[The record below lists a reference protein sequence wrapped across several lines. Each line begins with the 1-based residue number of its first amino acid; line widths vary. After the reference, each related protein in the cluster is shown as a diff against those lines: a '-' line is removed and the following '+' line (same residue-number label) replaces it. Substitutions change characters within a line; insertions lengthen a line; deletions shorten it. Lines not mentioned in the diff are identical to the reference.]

1 MRFDLVPNKTTAGP
15 IMTTIKSQQI
25 WVDQQNLA
33 NTNVVSRD
41 ININDLQ
48 QDEVLLETDSFG
60 FSANN
65 ITYAALGFKM
75 GYWGFFPA
83 KYNNDSSDT
92 GFGIVPV
99 WGFATVKASR
109 HSDIEVG
116 EKVFGYLPMAS
127 HWVIKAGK
135 VAPHCFSDVHEARKS
150 ISPVYDQYLRCAAD
164 PGYDK
169 NREAWQLNF
178 RPLYMTSFVLDD
190 YVAEKAD
197 NKILLLSS
205 ASSKTALG
213 TAQLLKDQKHSRKAT
228 YRVVGLTSTNNVDT
242 VSNSGC
248 YDAVYSYDELAE
260 FSKDVGGEE
269 NVWLLDFA
277 ANGTLINNLAKQLGD
292 SLREVTLIGA
302 TDWQAQEK
310 PNPKL
315 LNAEIFFA
323 PARVKL
329 RQGEWGH
336 EAFLAKYA
344 TAWQRFAAKVSDQF
358 IEQTHCGSESITRL
372 YQETLN
378 GTAQAKALNVVTFN

>member
-1 MRFDLVPNKTTAGP
+1 
-15 IMTTIKSQQI
+15 MTTIKSQQI
-25 WVDQQNLA
+25 WVDQQHLA

-83 KYNNDSSDT
+83 KSDNDVDEAH

-99 WGFATVKASR
+99 WGFATVKSSC
-109 HSDIEVG
+109 HSDIKVG

-135 VAPHCFSDVHEARKS
+135 VAPHGFSDIHEKRKS
-150 ISPVYDQYLRCAAD
+150 ISPVYDQYIRCAAD
-164 PGYDK
+164 PSYNKD
-169 NREAWQLNF
+169 REAWQLNF

-190 YVAEKAD
+190 YVAEKA
-197 NKILLLSS
+197 KGEILLLSS

-213 TAQLLKDQKHSRKAT
+213 TAQLLKDQKASRNASYK
-228 YRVVGLTSTNNVDT
+228 VVGLTSTSNVDMVKT
-242 VSNSGC
+242 SGC
-248 YDAVYSYDELAE
+248 YDEVYSYDDLNALT
-260 FSKDVGGEE
+260 SDSS
-269 NVWLLDFA
+269 NSRYWLLDFA
-277 ANGTLINNLAKQLGD
+277 ANGTLINNLSELLGD
-292 SLREVTLIGA
+292 NLSEVTLIGA
-302 TDWQAQEK
+302 TDWKAEEK

-336 EAFLAKYA
+336 EVFLAKYA
-344 TAWQRFAAKVSDQF
+344 SAWKHFAEKVSDQF
-358 IEQTHCGSESITRL
+358 YEQSHCGTDAITRL
-372 YQETLN
+372 YLETLN
-378 GTAQAKALNVVTFN
+378 GSSPTKALNVVTFD

>member
-1 MRFDLVPNKTTAGP
+1 
-15 IMTTIKSQQI
+15 MTTIQSQQI

-33 NTNVVSRD
+33 NTKVVKCQ
-41 ININDLQ
+41 INTNDLQ
-48 QDEVLLETDSFG
+48 EDEVLLETDSFG

-83 KYNNDSSDT
+83 VDADNSDHES

-109 HSDIEVG
+109 HSGIEVG

-135 VAPHCFSDVHEARKS
+135 VAPHGFSDVHETRKS
-150 ISPVYDQYLRCAAD
+150 ISPVYDQYLRCAVD
-164 PGYDK
+164 PGYDA

-190 YVAEKAD
+190 YVAEKA
-197 NKILLLSS
+197 NSEVLLLSS

-213 TAQLLKDQKHSRKAT
+213 TAQLLKDQKSSRGAS
-228 YRVVGLTSTNNVDT
+228 YSVVGLTSSANVDM
-242 VSNSGC
+242 VKASGC
-248 YDAVYSYDELAE
+248 YDAVYSYDDLSAI
-260 FSKDVGGEE
+260 STKAGSDARY
-269 NVWLLDFA
+269 WLLDFA

-292 SLREVTLIGA
+292 SLNEVTLIGA
-302 TDWQAQEK
+302 TDWKAQEK

-329 RQGEWGH
+329 RQSEWGH
-336 EAFLAKYA
+336 DTFLAKYA
-344 TAWQRFAAKVSDQF
+344 SAWQRFAAKVNDQF
-358 IEQTHCGSESITRL
+358 FEQSHSGAEAITQL
-372 YQETLN
+372 YLETLN
-378 GTAQAKALNVVTFN
+378 GTAPTKALNVVTFK

>member
-1 MRFDLVPNKTTAGP
+1 M
-15 IMTTIKSQQI
+15 ITIKSQQI
-25 WVDQQNLA
+25 WIDLQNLA
-33 NTNVVSRD
+33 NTNVVTRD
-41 ININDLQ
+41 INISDLQ

-83 KYNNDSSDT
+83 KSDNDDDEVH

-99 WGFATVKASR
+99 WGFATVKASC
-109 HSDIEVG
+109 HSDIKVG

-135 VAPHCFSDVHEARKS
+135 VAPHGFSDIHEKRKS
-150 ISPVYDQYLRCAAD
+150 ISPVYDQYIRCAAD
-164 PGYDK
+164 PSYNKD
-169 NREAWQLNF
+169 REAWQLNF

-190 YVAEKAD
+190 YVAEKA
-197 NKILLLSS
+197 KGEILLLSS

-213 TAQLLKDQKHSRKAT
+213 TAQLLKDQKASRNASYK
-228 YRVVGLTSTNNVDT
+228 VVGLTSTSNVDMVKT
-242 VSNSGC
+242 SGC
-248 YDAVYSYDELAE
+248 YDEVYSYDDLNALT
-260 FSKDVGGEE
+260 SDSS
-269 NVWLLDFA
+269 NSRYWLLDFA
-277 ANGTLINNLAKQLGD
+277 ANGTLINNLSELLGD
-292 SLREVTLIGA
+292 NLSEVTLIGA
-302 TDWQAQEK
+302 TDWKAEEK

-336 EAFLAKYA
+336 EVFLAKYA
-344 TAWQRFAAKVSDQF
+344 SAWKHFAEKVSDQF
-358 IEQTHCGSESITRL
+358 YEQSHCGTDAITRL
-372 YQETLN
+372 YLETLN
-378 GTAQAKALNVVTFN
+378 GSSPTKALNVVTFD

>member
-1 MRFDLVPNKTTAGP
+1 
-15 IMTTIKSQQI
+15 MTTIQSQQI
-25 WVDQQNLA
+25 WIDQQNLA
-33 NTNVVSRD
+33 NTKVVHCD
-41 ININDLQ
+41 INVSDLQ
-48 QDEVLLETDSFG
+48 QDEVLLETASFG

-75 GYWGFFPA
+75 GYWGFFPPQSGD
-83 KYNNDSSDT
+83 NGVNPN

-99 WGFATVKASR
+99 WGFATVKASC
-109 HSDIEVG
+109 HPDIKEG

-135 VAPHCFSDVHEARKS
+135 VAPHGFSDVHEMRKS

-190 YVAEKAD
+190 YVAEKT
-197 NKILLLSS
+197 KGETLLLSS

-213 TAQLLKDQKHSRKAT
+213 TAQLLKDQKAVRKAS
-228 YRVVGLTSTNNVDT
+228 YQVIGLTSQSNVDMVKT
-242 VSNSGC
+242 TGC
-248 YDAVYSYDELAE
+248 YDAVYSYDDLSALR
-260 FSKDVGGEE
+260 SDSSDSRY
-269 NVWLLDFA
+269 WLLDFA
-277 ANGTLINNLAKQLGD
+277 ANGTLINNLSELLGD
-292 SLREVTLIGA
+292 SLSEVTLIGA
-302 TDWQAQEK
+302 TDWKAEEK

-329 RQGEWGH
+329 RQSEWGH
-336 EAFLAKYA
+336 EAFLTKYA
-344 TAWQRFAAKVSDQF
+344 GAWQRFALKISDQF
-358 IEQTHCGSESITRL
+358 FEQSHQGADAITQL
-372 YQETLN
+372 YLETLN
-378 GTAQAKALNVVTFN
+378 GSANTKALNVATFD

>member
-1 MRFDLVPNKTTAGP
+1 
-15 IMTTIKSQQI
+15 MTTIKSQQI

-33 NTNVVSRD
+33 NTNVVTRD
-41 ININDLQ
+41 INISDLQ

-83 KYNNDSSDT
+83 KSDNDVDEAH

-99 WGFATVKASR
+99 WGFATVKASC
-109 HSDIEVG
+109 HSDIKVG

-135 VAPHCFSDVHEARKS
+135 VAPHGFSDIHEMRKS
-150 ISPVYDQYLRCAAD
+150 ISPVYDQYLRCAVD

-169 NREAWQLNF
+169 DREAWQLNF

-190 YVAEKAD
+190 YVAEKA
-197 NKILLLSS
+197 KGETLLLSS

-213 TAQLLKDQKHSRKAT
+213 TAQLLKDQKSARSASYH
-228 YRVVGLTSTNNVDT
+228 VVGLTSTSNVDMVKT
-242 VSNSGC
+242 SGC
-248 YDAVYSYDELAE
+248 YDEVYSYDDLNALT
-260 FSKDVGGEE
+260 SDSS
-269 NVWLLDFA
+269 NSRYWLLDFA
-277 ANGTLINNLAKQLGD
+277 ANGTLINNLSELLGD
-292 SLREVTLIGA
+292 NLSEVTLIGA
-302 TDWQAQEK
+302 TDWKAEEK

-336 EAFLAKYA
+336 EVFLAKYA
-344 TAWQRFAAKVSDQF
+344 SAWKHFAEKVSDQF
-358 IEQTHCGSESITRL
+358 YEQSHCGTDAITRL
-372 YQETLN
+372 YLETLN
-378 GTAQAKALNVVTFN
+378 GSSPTKALNVVTFD

>member
-1 MRFDLVPNKTTAGP
+1 
-15 IMTTIKSQQI
+15 MTTVQSQQI
-25 WVDQQNLA
+25 WIDQQDLT
-33 NTNVVSRD
+33 NTKVVQCD
-41 ININDLQ
+41 INVGDLQ

-75 GYWGFFPA
+75 GYWGFFPPQS
-83 KYNNDSSDT
+83 NDDGINPN

-99 WGFATVKASR
+99 WGFATVKASC
-109 HSDIEVG
+109 HPDIKEG

-135 VAPHCFSDVHEARKS
+135 VAPHGFSDVHEMRKS

-169 NREAWQLNF
+169 DREAWQLNF

-190 YVAEKAD
+190 YVAEKARGEF
-197 NKILLLSS
+197 LLLSS

-213 TAQLLKDQKHSRKAT
+213 TAQLLKDQKLARNAS
-228 YRVVGLTSTNNVDT
+228 YQVVGLTSQSNVDMVKT
-242 VSNSGC
+242 SGC
-248 YDAVYSYDELAE
+248 YDAVYSYDDLSALT
-260 FSKDVGGEE
+260 SDSSDSRY
-269 NVWLLDFA
+269 WLLDFA
-277 ANGTLINNLAKQLGD
+277 ANGTLINNLSELLGD
-292 SLREVTLIGA
+292 SLSEVTLIGA
-302 TDWQAQEK
+302 TDWKAEEK
-310 PNPKL
+310 PNPKR

-336 EAFLAKYA
+336 EAFWRNTQVHGSASHQKSA
-344 TAWQRFAAKVSDQF
+344 TSSSNSR
-358 IEQTHCGSESITRL
+358 TR
-372 YQETLN
+372 
-378 GTAQAKALNVVTFN
+378 ALTP

>member
-1 MRFDLVPNKTTAGP
+1 
-15 IMTTIKSQQI
+15 MTTVQSQQI
-25 WVDQQNLA
+25 WIDQQDLT
-33 NTNVVSRD
+33 NTKVVQCD
-41 ININDLQ
+41 INVGDLQ

-75 GYWGFFPA
+75 GYWGFFPPQS
-83 KYNNDSSDT
+83 NDDGINPN

-99 WGFATVKASR
+99 WGFATVKASC
-109 HSDIEVG
+109 HPDIKEG

-135 VAPHCFSDVHEARKS
+135 VAPHGFSDVHEMRKS

-164 PGYDK
+164 PAYDK
-169 NREAWQLNF
+169 DREAWQLNF

-190 YVAEKAD
+190 YVAEKARGE
-197 NKILLLSS
+197 ILLLSS

-213 TAQLLKDQKHSRKAT
+213 TAQLLKDQKLARNAS
-228 YRVVGLTSTNNVDT
+228 YQVVGLTSQSNVDMVKT
-242 VSNSGC
+242 SGC
-248 YDAVYSYDELAE
+248 YDAVYSYDDLSALT
-260 FSKDVGGEE
+260 SDSSDSRH
-269 NVWLLDFA
+269 WLLDFA
-277 ANGTLINNLAKQLGD
+277 ANGTLINNLSERLGD
-292 SLREVTLIGA
+292 SLSEVTLIGA
-302 TDWQAQEK
+302 TDWKAEEK
-310 PNPKL
+310 PNPKR

-344 TAWQRFAAKVSDQF
+344 GAWQRFASKVSDQF
-358 IEQTHCGSESITRL
+358 FEQPHQGTDAITQL
-372 YQETLN
+372 YLETLN
-378 GTAQAKALNVVTFN
+378 GTANTKALNVVTFN

>member
-1 MRFDLVPNKTTAGP
+1 
-15 IMTTIKSQQI
+15 MTTVQSQQI
-25 WVDQQNLA
+25 WIDQQDLT
-33 NTNVVSRD
+33 NTKVVQCD
-41 ININDLQ
+41 INVGDLQ

-75 GYWGFFPA
+75 GYWGFFPPQS
-83 KYNNDSSDT
+83 NDDGINPN

-99 WGFATVKASR
+99 WGFATVKASC
-109 HSDIEVG
+109 HPDIKEG

-135 VAPHCFSDVHEARKS
+135 VAPHGFSDVHEMRKS

-169 NREAWQLNF
+169 DREAWQLNF

-190 YVAEKAD
+190 YVAEKAQGET
-197 NKILLLSS
+197 LLLSS

-213 TAQLLKDQKHSRKAT
+213 TAQLLKDQKASRKAS
-228 YRVVGLTSTNNVDT
+228 YKVVGLTSQSKVDM
-242 VSNSGC
+242 VKASGC
-248 YDAVYSYDELAE
+248 YDAVYSYDDL
-260 FSKDVGGEE
+260 SSLTSD
-269 NVWLLDFA
+269 NSDLRYWLLDFA
-277 ANGTLINNLAKQLGD
+277 ANGTLINHLSERLGD
-292 SLREVTLIGA
+292 SLSEVTLIGA
-302 TDWQAQEK
+302 TDWKAEEK
-310 PNPKL
+310 PNPKR

-344 TAWQRFAAKVSDQF
+344 GAWQRFASKVSDQF
-358 IEQTHCGSESITRL
+358 FEQPHQGTDAITKL
-372 YQETLN
+372 YLETLN
-378 GTAQAKALNVVTFN
+378 GTADTKALNVVTFD

>member
-1 MRFDLVPNKTTAGP
+1 
-15 IMTTIKSQQI
+15 MTTIKSQQI

-33 NTNVVSRD
+33 NTNVVTRD
-41 ININDLQ
+41 INISDLQ

-83 KYNNDSSDT
+83 KSDKDIDEAH

-99 WGFATVKASR
+99 WGFATVKASCHR
-109 HSDIEVG
+109 DIKVG

-135 VAPHCFSDVHEARKS
+135 VAPHGFSDIHEKRKS

-190 YVAEKAD
+190 YVAEKA
-197 NKILLLSS
+197 NNETLLLSS

-213 TAQLLKDQKHSRKAT
+213 TAQLLKDQKASRDASYK
-228 YRVVGLTSTNNVDT
+228 VVGLTSKQNVDM
-242 VSNSGC
+242 VKASGC
-248 YDAVYSYDELAE
+248 YDEVYSYDELSALSSE
-260 FSKDVGGEE
+260 GNSSDARY
-269 NVWLLDFA
+269 WLLDFA
-277 ANGTLINNLAKQLGD
+277 ANGTLINSLIKQLGD
-292 SLREVTLIGA
+292 SLGDVTLIGA
-302 TDWQAQEK
+302 TDWKAQEK

-329 RQGEWGH
+329 RQQEWGH

-344 TAWQRFAAKVSDQF
+344 SAWNRFAEKVSDQF
-358 IEQTHCGSESITRL
+358 YEQSHSGTDAITQL
-372 YQETLN
+372 YLETLN
-378 GTAQAKALNVVTFN
+378 GSAPTKALNVVTFD

>member
-1 MRFDLVPNKTTAGP
+1 
-15 IMTTIKSQQI
+15 MTTIQSQQI
-25 WVDQQNLA
+25 WIDQQNLA
-33 NTNVVSRD
+33 NTKVVHCD
-41 ININDLQ
+41 INVSDLQ

-75 GYWGFFPA
+75 GYWGFFPPQSGD
-83 KYNNDSSDT
+83 KCDNPN

-99 WGFATVKASR
+99 WGFATVKASC
-109 HSDIEVG
+109 HPDIKEG

-135 VAPHCFSDVHEARKS
+135 VAPHGFLDVHEMRKS

-190 YVAEKAD
+190 YVAEKT
-197 NKILLLSS
+197 KGETLLLSS

-213 TAQLLKDQKHSRKAT
+213 TAQLLKDQKAVRNAS
-228 YRVVGLTSTNNVDT
+228 YQVIGLTSQSNVDMVKT
-242 VSNSGC
+242 TGC
-248 YDAVYSYDELAE
+248 YDAVYSYDDLSALT
-260 FSKDVGGEE
+260 SDSSDSRY
-269 NVWLLDFA
+269 WLLDFA
-277 ANGTLINNLAKQLGD
+277 ANGTLINNLSELLGD
-292 SLREVTLIGA
+292 SLSEVTLIGA
-302 TDWQAQEK
+302 TDWKAEEK

-329 RQGEWGH
+329 RQSEWGH
-336 EAFLAKYA
+336 EAFLTKYA
-344 TAWQRFAAKVSDQF
+344 GAWQRFALKISDQF
-358 IEQTHCGSESITRL
+358 FEQSHQGADAITQL
-372 YQETLN
+372 YLETLN
-378 GTAQAKALNVVTFN
+378 GSANTKALNVATFD

>member
-1 MRFDLVPNKTTAGP
+1 
-15 IMTTIKSQQI
+15 MTTIKSQQI

-83 KYNNDSSDT
+83 KSDNDVDEAH

-99 WGFATVKASR
+99 WGFATVKASC
-109 HSDIEVG
+109 HSDIKVG

-135 VAPHCFSDVHEARKS
+135 VAPHGFSDIHEMRKS
-150 ISPVYDQYLRCAAD
+150 ISPVYDQYLRCAVD

-169 NREAWQLNF
+169 DREAWQLNF

-190 YVAEKAD
+190 YVAEKA
-197 NKILLLSS
+197 KGETLLLSS

-213 TAQLLKDQKHSRKAT
+213 TAQLLKDQKSARSASYH
-228 YRVVGLTSTNNVDT
+228 VVGLTSTSNVDMVKT
-242 VSNSGC
+242 SGC
-248 YDAVYSYDELAE
+248 YDEVYSYDDLNALT
-260 FSKDVGGEE
+260 SDSS
-269 NVWLLDFA
+269 NSRYWLLDFA
-277 ANGTLINNLAKQLGD
+277 ANGTLINNLSELLGD
-292 SLREVTLIGA
+292 NLSEVTLIGA
-302 TDWQAQEK
+302 TDWKAEEK

-336 EAFLAKYA
+336 EVFLAKYA
-344 TAWQRFAAKVSDQF
+344 SAWKHFAEKVSDQF
-358 IEQTHCGSESITRL
+358 YEQSHCGTDAITRL
-372 YQETLN
+372 YLETLN
-378 GTAQAKALNVVTFN
+378 GSSPTKALNVVTFD

>member
-1 MRFDLVPNKTTAGP
+1 MTA
-15 IMTTIKSQQI
+15 IKSQQI

-33 NTNVVSRD
+33 TTKVVNCD
-41 ININDLQ
+41 INTNDLQ

-109 HSDIEVG
+109 HTDIEVG

-135 VAPHCFSDVHEARKS
+135 VAPHGFSDVHETRKS
-150 ISPVYDQYLRCAAD
+150 ISPVYDQYLRCTAD
-164 PGYDK
+164 PGYDAS
-169 NREAWQLNF
+169 REAWQLNF

-190 YVAEKAD
+190 YVAEKAG

-213 TAQLLKDQKHSRKAT
+213 TAQLLKDQKISRKAS
-228 YRVVGLTSTNNVDT
+228 YRVIGLTSTANVDA
-242 VSNSGC
+242 VKNSGC
-248 YDAVYSYDELAE
+248 YDAVYSYDKLSELNSDIGRDAE
-260 FSKDVGGEE
+260 Y
-269 NVWLLDFA
+269 WLLDFA
-277 ANGTLINNLAKQLGD
+277 ANGTLIHNLAKQLD
-292 SLREVTLIGA
+292 DRLSDVTLIGA
-302 TDWQAQEK
+302 TDWKAQEK

-329 RQGEWGH
+329 RQSEWGH
-336 EAFLAKYA
+336 AAFLSKYA
-344 TAWQRFAAKVSDQF
+344 AAWQRFAAKVSGQF
-358 IEQTHCGSESITRL
+358 FEQTHCGTEAIAKL

-378 GTAQAKALNVVTFN
+378 GTAQANALNLVTFN

>member
-1 MRFDLVPNKTTAGP
+1 
-15 IMTTIKSQQI
+15 MTTVQSQQI
-25 WVDQQNLA
+25 WIDQQDLT
-33 NTNVVSRD
+33 NTKVVQCD
-41 ININDLQ
+41 INVGDLQ

-75 GYWGFFPA
+75 GYWGFFPPQS
-83 KYNNDSSDT
+83 NDDGINPN

-99 WGFATVKASR
+99 WGFATVKASC
-109 HSDIEVG
+109 HPDIKEG

-135 VAPHCFSDVHEARKS
+135 VAPHGFSDVHEMRKS

-169 NREAWQLNF
+169 DREAWQLNF

-190 YVAEKAD
+190 YVAEKARGE
-197 NKILLLSS
+197 ILLLSS

-213 TAQLLKDQKHSRKAT
+213 TAQLLKDQKLARNAS
-228 YRVVGLTSTNNVDT
+228 YQVVGLTSQSNVDMVKT
-242 VSNSGC
+242 SGC
-248 YDAVYSYDELAE
+248 YDAVYSYDDLSALT
-260 FSKDVGGEE
+260 SDSSDSRY
-269 NVWLLDFA
+269 WLLDFA
-277 ANGTLINNLAKQLGD
+277 ANGTLINNLSELLGD
-292 SLREVTLIGA
+292 SLSEVTLIGA
-302 TDWQAQEK
+302 TDWKAEEK
-310 PNPKL
+310 PNPKR

-344 TAWQRFAAKVSDQF
+344 GAWQRFASKVSDQF
-358 IEQTHCGSESITRL
+358 FEQPHQGTDAITQL
-372 YQETLN
+372 YLETLN
-378 GTAQAKALNVVTFN
+378 GTANTKALNVVTFN

>member
-1 MRFDLVPNKTTAGP
+1 
-15 IMTTIKSQQI
+15 MTTVQSQQI
-25 WVDQQNLA
+25 WIDQQNLA
-33 NTNVVSRD
+33 NTKVVHCD
-41 ININDLQ
+41 INVSDLQ
-48 QDEVLLETDSFG
+48 QDEVLLETDTFG

-75 GYWGFFPA
+75 GYWGFFPPQS
-83 KYNNDSSDT
+83 NDDGINSN

-99 WGFATVKASR
+99 WGFATVKASC
-109 HSDIEVG
+109 HPDIKEG

-135 VAPHCFSDVHEARKS
+135 VAPHGFSDVHEMRKS

-169 NREAWQLNF
+169 DREAWQLNF

-190 YVAEKAD
+190 YVAEKA
-197 NKILLLSS
+197 KGEILLLSS

-213 TAQLLKDQKHSRKAT
+213 TAQLLKDQKSARNAS
-228 YRVVGLTSTNNVDT
+228 YQVVGLTSQSNVDM
-242 VSNSGC
+242 VKASGC
-248 YDAVYSYDELAE
+248 YDAVYSYDDLSALT
-260 FSKDVGGEE
+260 SDSSDSRY
-269 NVWLLDFA
+269 WLLDFA
-277 ANGTLINNLAKQLGD
+277 ANGTLINNLSELLGN
-292 SLREVTLIGA
+292 SLSEVTLIGA
-302 TDWQAQEK
+302 TDWKAEEK

-344 TAWQRFAAKVSDQF
+344 GAWQRFALKVSDQF
-358 IEQTHCGSESITRL
+358 FEQSHQGTNAITQL
-372 YQETLN
+372 YLKTLN
-378 GTAQAKALNVVTFN
+378 GSANTKALNVATFD

>member
-1 MRFDLVPNKTTAGP
+1 
-15 IMTTIKSQQI
+15 MTTVQSQQI
-25 WVDQQNLA
+25 WIDQQDLT
-33 NTNVVSRD
+33 NTKVVQCD
-41 ININDLQ
+41 INVGDLQ

-75 GYWGFFPA
+75 GYWGFFPPQS
-83 KYNNDSSDT
+83 NDDGINPN

-99 WGFATVKASR
+99 WGFATVKASC
-109 HSDIEVG
+109 HPDIKEG

-135 VAPHCFSDVHEARKS
+135 VAPHGFSDVHEMRKS

-169 NREAWQLNF
+169 DREAWQLNF

-190 YVAEKAD
+190 YVAEKARGE
-197 NKILLLSS
+197 ILLLSS

-213 TAQLLKDQKHSRKAT
+213 TAQLLKDQKLARNAS
-228 YRVVGLTSTNNVDT
+228 YQVVGLTSQSNVDMVKT
-242 VSNSGC
+242 SGC
-248 YDAVYSYDELAE
+248 YDAVYSYDDLSALT
-260 FSKDVGGEE
+260 SDSSDSRY
-269 NVWLLDFA
+269 WLLDFA
-277 ANGTLINNLAKQLGD
+277 ANGTLINNLSELLGD
-292 SLREVTLIGA
+292 SLSEVTLIGA
-302 TDWQAQEK
+302 TDWKAEEK
-310 PNPKL
+310 PNPKR

-344 TAWQRFAAKVSDQF
+344 GAWQRFASKVSDQF
-358 IEQTHCGSESITRL
+358 FEQPHQGTDAITKL
-372 YQETLN
+372 YLETLN
-378 GTAQAKALNVVTFN
+378 GTADTKALNVVTFD

>member
-1 MRFDLVPNKTTAGP
+1 
-15 IMTTIKSQQI
+15 MTTIQSQQI
-25 WVDQQNLA
+25 WIDQQNLA
-33 NTNVVSRD
+33 NTKVVHCD
-41 ININDLQ
+41 INVRDLQ

-75 GYWGFFPA
+75 GYWGFFPPQSGD
-83 KYNNDSSDT
+83 NCDNPN

-99 WGFATVKASR
+99 WGFATVKASC
-109 HSDIEVG
+109 HPDIKEG

-135 VAPHCFSDVHEARKS
+135 VAPHGFSDVHEMRKS

-190 YVAEKAD
+190 YVAEKT
-197 NKILLLSS
+197 KGETLLLSS

-213 TAQLLKDQKHSRKAT
+213 TAQLLKDQKAVRNAS
-228 YRVVGLTSTNNVDT
+228 YQVVGLTSQSNVDMVKT
-242 VSNSGC
+242 TGC
-248 YDAVYSYDELAE
+248 YDAVYSYDDLSALT
-260 FSKDVGGEE
+260 SGSSDSRY
-269 NVWLLDFA
+269 WLLDFA
-277 ANGTLINNLAKQLGD
+277 ANGTLINNLSELLGD
-292 SLREVTLIGA
+292 SLSEVTLIGA
-302 TDWQAQEK
+302 TDWKAEEK

-329 RQGEWGH
+329 RQSEWGH
-336 EAFLAKYA
+336 EAFLTKYA
-344 TAWQRFAAKVSDQF
+344 GAWQRFALKISDQF
-358 IEQTHCGSESITRL
+358 FEQSHQGADAITQL
-372 YQETLN
+372 YLETLN
-378 GTAQAKALNVVTFN
+378 GSANTKALNVATFD

>member
-1 MRFDLVPNKTTAGP
+1 
-15 IMTTIKSQQI
+15 MTTVQSQQI
-25 WVDQQNLA
+25 WIDQQDLT
-33 NTNVVSRD
+33 NTKVVYCD
-41 ININDLQ
+41 INVGDLQ

-75 GYWGFFPA
+75 GYWGFFPPQSD
-83 KYNNDSSDT
+83 DSCDNPN

-99 WGFATVKASR
+99 WGFATVKASC
-109 HSDIEVG
+109 HPDIKEG

-135 VAPHCFSDVHEARKS
+135 VAPHGFSDVHEMRNS

-169 NREAWQLNF
+169 DREAWQLNF

-190 YVAEKAD
+190 YVAEKAQGET
-197 NKILLLSS
+197 LLLSS

-213 TAQLLKDQKHSRKAT
+213 TAQLLKDQKASRKAS
-228 YRVVGLTSTNNVDT
+228 YKVVGLTSQSKVDM
-242 VSNSGC
+242 VKASGC
-248 YDAVYSYDELAE
+248 YDAVYSYDDL
-260 FSKDVGGEE
+260 SSLTSD
-269 NVWLLDFA
+269 NSDLRYWLLDFA
-277 ANGTLINNLAKQLGD
+277 ANGTLINHLSERLGD
-292 SLREVTLIGA
+292 SLSEVTLIGA
-302 TDWQAQEK
+302 TDWKAEEK
-310 PNPKL
+310 PNPKR

-344 TAWQRFAAKVSDQF
+344 GAWQRFASKVSDQF
-358 IEQTHCGSESITRL
+358 FEQPHQGTDAITKL
-372 YQETLN
+372 YLETLN
-378 GTAQAKALNVVTFN
+378 GTADTKALNVVTFD

>member
-1 MRFDLVPNKTTAGP
+1 
-15 IMTTIKSQQI
+15 MTTIKSQQI
-25 WVDQQNLA
+25 WVDQQHLA

-83 KYNNDSSDT
+83 KSDNDVDEAH

-99 WGFATVKASR
+99 WGFATVKASC
-109 HSDIEVG
+109 HSDIKVG

-135 VAPHCFSDVHEARKS
+135 VAPHGFSDIHEKRKS

-190 YVAEKAD
+190 YVAEKA
-197 NKILLLSS
+197 NNETLLLSS

-213 TAQLLKDQKHSRKAT
+213 TAQLLKDQKAFRNASYK
-228 YRVVGLTSTNNVDT
+228 VVGLTSKQNVDM
-242 VSNSGC
+242 VKASGC
-248 YDAVYSYDELAE
+248 YDEVYSYDELSALSSE
-260 FSKDVGGEE
+260 GNSSKSSDARY
-269 NVWLLDFA
+269 WLLDFA
-277 ANGTLINNLAKQLGD
+277 ANGTLINDLTKQLGD
-292 SLREVTLIGA
+292 SLSDVTLIGA
-302 TDWQAQEK
+302 TDWKAQEK
-310 PNPKL
+310 PDPKL

-329 RQGEWGH
+329 RQHEWGH

-344 TAWQRFAAKVSDQF
+344 SAWKRFAEKVSDQF
-358 IEQTHCGSESITRL
+358 YEQSHSGTDAITQL
-372 YQETLN
+372 YLETLN
-378 GTAQAKALNVVTFN
+378 GTAQTKALNVVTFD

>member
-1 MRFDLVPNKTTAGP
+1 
-15 IMTTIKSQQI
+15 MTTVQSQQI
-25 WVDQQNLA
+25 WIDQQDLT
-33 NTNVVSRD
+33 NTKVVYCD
-41 ININDLQ
+41 INVGDLQ

-75 GYWGFFPA
+75 GYWGFFPPQSG
-83 KYNNDSSDT
+83 DSCDNPN

-99 WGFATVKASR
+99 WGFATVKASC
-109 HSDIEVG
+109 HPDIKEG

-135 VAPHCFSDVHEARKS
+135 VAPHGFSDLHEMRNS

-169 NREAWQLNF
+169 DREAWQLNF

-190 YVAEKAD
+190 YVAEKAQGET
-197 NKILLLSS
+197 LLLSS

-213 TAQLLKDQKHSRKAT
+213 TAQLLKDQKASRKAS
-228 YRVVGLTSTNNVDT
+228 YKVVGLTSQSKVDM
-242 VSNSGC
+242 VKASGC
-248 YDAVYSYDELAE
+248 YDAVYSYDDL
-260 FSKDVGGEE
+260 SSLTSD
-269 NVWLLDFA
+269 NSDLRYWLLDFA
-277 ANGTLINNLAKQLGD
+277 ANGTLINHLSERLGD
-292 SLREVTLIGA
+292 SLSEVTLIGA
-302 TDWQAQEK
+302 TDWKAEEK
-310 PNPKL
+310 PNPKR

-344 TAWQRFAAKVSDQF
+344 GAWQRFASKVSDQF
-358 IEQTHCGSESITRL
+358 FEQPHQGTDAITKL
-372 YQETLN
+372 YLETLN
-378 GTAQAKALNVVTFN
+378 GTADTKALNVVTFD

>member
-1 MRFDLVPNKTTAGP
+1 
-15 IMTTIKSQQI
+15 MTTVQSQQI
-25 WVDQQNLA
+25 WIDQQDLT
-33 NTNVVSRD
+33 NTKVVYCD
-41 ININDLQ
+41 INVGDLQ

-75 GYWGFFPA
+75 GYWGFFPPQSG
-83 KYNNDSSDT
+83 DSCDNPN

-99 WGFATVKASR
+99 WGFATVKASC
-109 HSDIEVG
+109 HPDIKEG

-135 VAPHCFSDVHEARKS
+135 VAPHGFSDLHEMRNS

-169 NREAWQLNF
+169 DREAWQLNF

-190 YVAEKAD
+190 YVAEKAQGET
-197 NKILLLSS
+197 LLLSS

-213 TAQLLKDQKHSRKAT
+213 TAQLLKDQKASRKAS
-228 YRVVGLTSTNNVDT
+228 YKVVGLTSQSNVDM
-242 VSNSGC
+242 VKASGC
-248 YDAVYSYDELAE
+248 YDAVYSYDDL
-260 FSKDVGGEE
+260 SSLTSD
-269 NVWLLDFA
+269 NSDLRYWLLDFA
-277 ANGTLINNLAKQLGD
+277 ANGTLINNLSELLGD
-292 SLREVTLIGA
+292 SFSEVTLIGA
-302 TDWQAQEK
+302 TDWKAEEK
-310 PNPKL
+310 PNPKR

-344 TAWQRFAAKVSDQF
+344 GAWQRFASKVSDQYF
-358 IEQTHCGSESITRL
+358 EQPHQGTDAITQL
-372 YQETLN
+372 YLETLN
-378 GTAQAKALNVVTFN
+378 GTANTKALNVVTFN

>member
-1 MRFDLVPNKTTAGP
+1 
-15 IMTTIKSQQI
+15 MTTVQSQQI
-25 WVDQQNLA
+25 WIDQQDLT
-33 NTNVVSRD
+33 NTKVVYCD
-41 ININDLQ
+41 INVGDLQ

-75 GYWGFFPA
+75 GYWGFFPPQSD
-83 KYNNDSSDT
+83 DSCDNPN

-99 WGFATVKASR
+99 WGFATVKASC
-109 HSDIEVG
+109 HPDIKEG

-135 VAPHCFSDVHEARKS
+135 VAPHGFSDLHEMRNS

-169 NREAWQLNF
+169 DREAWQLNF

-190 YVAEKAD
+190 YVAEKAQGET
-197 NKILLLSS
+197 LLLSS

-213 TAQLLKDQKHSRKAT
+213 TAQLLKDQKASRKAS
-228 YRVVGLTSTNNVDT
+228 YKVVGLTSQSKVDM
-242 VSNSGC
+242 VKASGC
-248 YDAVYSYDELAE
+248 YDAVYSYDDL
-260 FSKDVGGEE
+260 SSLTSD
-269 NVWLLDFA
+269 NSDLRYWLLDFA
-277 ANGTLINNLAKQLGD
+277 ANGTLINHLSERLGD
-292 SLREVTLIGA
+292 SLSEVTLIGA
-302 TDWQAQEK
+302 TDWKAEEK
-310 PNPKL
+310 PNPKR

-344 TAWQRFAAKVSDQF
+344 GAWQRFASKVSDQF
-358 IEQTHCGSESITRL
+358 FEQPHQGTDAITKL
-372 YQETLN
+372 YLETLN
-378 GTAQAKALNVVTFN
+378 GTADTKALNVVTFD